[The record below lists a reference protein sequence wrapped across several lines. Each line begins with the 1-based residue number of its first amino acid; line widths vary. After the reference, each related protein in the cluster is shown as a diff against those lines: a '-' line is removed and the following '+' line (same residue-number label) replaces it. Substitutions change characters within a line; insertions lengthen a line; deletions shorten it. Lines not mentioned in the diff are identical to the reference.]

1 MSAILTI
8 YPAETQHPHGAD
20 PGGRMPAPPIRG
32 RAPAF
37 CPVHTALVIS
47 ASEPSSPTRKTES
60 HMAAMPRIAHEQ
72 LQVHQSNWAPAACRR
87 PDCRRHPRT
96 VEPAN
101 WLQYGPWSETRTEAH
116 GNRYGA
122 LIAASGWAVLGA
134 PECSSCAGLSDAGRR
149 LGSGQSA
156 APGEPVRGRKPRWDA
171 AIMWVSR
178 WPVVWAD
185 TPASRRRRACRVRR
199 APGPG
204 RSSGRATDR
213 RV

>member
-32 RAPAF
+32 RARAF
-37 CPVHTALVIS
+37 CPVHRALVIS

-87 PDCRRHPRT
+87 PDCRRHPRA

-101 WLQYGPWSETRTEAH
+101 WLQYGPWSEIRTEAH
-116 GNRYGA
+116 GNRRSVLNQPFGTVRSRRA
-122 LIAASGWAVLGA
+122 ERHFLSRQLPPGECTAKCQQPRTVRPATTKMKAVCGGA
-134 PECSSCAGLSDAGRR
+134 PQTSKRFKPRR
-149 LGSGQSA
+149 LCDNTHRVSGD
-156 APGEPVRGRKPRWDA
+156 G
-171 AIMWVSR
+171 
-178 WPVVWAD
+178 
-185 TPASRRRRACRVRR
+185 
-199 APGPG
+199 
-204 RSSGRATDR
+204 
-213 RV
+213 